1 MNRVGRVGRRTGV
14 TRYHQV
20 YSLLVRAIAEGTIGS
35 GAALPTE
42 NELMKMYQVSRN
54 TVRRAIDRLV
64 RERKVVRR
72 RGSGT
77 YALATDRDP
86 ASWQRLA
93 TLRHDL
99 DRFARATRSKCLKFT
114 RVDTPAFVLRQAPDF
129 SKRSLLIERTRQFD
143 KTCFSVSSIYVP
155 EAVSA
160 RLTRT
165 MIADKL
171 ILTALKELGYQPAT
185 GAHTTHA
192 VTADALTAPL
202 LDVAVGTPILMTDLL
217 TRDAQGQ
224 PLEFQR
230 GFYLAEVYPFRMD
243 VRYDSV
249 GTGLRWQPVLHDGGV

>member
-20 YSLLVRAIAEGTIGS
+20 YSLLVSAIAEGTIRS

-64 RERKVVRR
+64 RERRVMRR

-77 YALATDRDP
+77 YALATDQDP

-93 TLRHDL
+93 NLVHDL
-99 DRFARATRSKCLKFT
+99 DRFAQATRSRCLKFV
-114 RVDTPAFVLRQAPDF
+114 RVDTPAYVLRQAPDF
-129 SKRSLLIERTRQFD
+129 SARSLLIERTRQFD
-143 KTCFSVSSIYVP
+143 KTCFTVASIYVP
-155 EAVSA
+155 QAVA
-160 RLTRT
+160 AKLTRAR
-165 MIADKL
+165 IADKL

-185 GAHTTHA
+185 GSHTTRA
-192 VTADALTAPL
+192 VAADAVTAPL
-202 LDVAVGTPILMTDLL
+202 LDVAVGTPIIMTDSL
-217 TRDAQGQ
+217 TRDAQGL

-230 GFYLAEVYPFRMD
+230 AFFLADVYPIRMD
-243 VRYDSV
+243 VRYDSA
-249 GTGLRWQPVLHDGGV
+249 GAGLRWQPVLHEGGA